1 MTKLYLIILICICA
15 ISAGAFFYG
24 KNIGVSKCE
33 IQNLQ
38 NQINTTEQN
47 QVNKRIL
54 NDKVF
59 KTGVADIR
67 RILRDK
73 YSIAE

>member
-1 MTKLYLIILICICA
+1 MLICALVI
-15 ISAGAFFYG
+15 GAFFYG
-24 KNIGVSKCE
+24 KNVGVSKCE

-47 QVNKRIL
+47 QVKERDI

>member
-1 MTKLYLIILICICA
+1 MMTKVYVILLLCVVLV
-15 ISAGAFFYG
+15 GTFFYG
-24 KNIGVSKCE
+24 RNVGVSKCE
-33 IQNLQ
+33 MQNLQ

-47 QVNKRIL
+47 QIKERDL

-67 RILRDK
+67 HILRDK

>member
-1 MTKLYLIILICICA
+1 MLICTIF
-15 ISAGAFFYG
+15 IGAFFYG
-24 KNIGVSKCE
+24 KHVGISKCE

-38 NQINTTEQN
+38 NQITKDEK
-47 QVNKRIL
+47 NKINERNI

>member
-1 MTKLYLIILICICA
+1 MMTKVYVILLLCVVLV
-15 ISAGAFFYG
+15 GTFFYG
-24 KNIGVSKCE
+24 RNVGVSKCE
-33 IQNLQ
+33 MQNLQ

-47 QVNKRIL
+47 QVKERDL

-59 KTGVADIR
+59 KTGVVDIR

>member
-1 MTKLYLIILICICA
+1 MLICTIF
-15 ISAGAFFYG
+15 IGAFFYG
-24 KNIGVSKCE
+24 KHVGVSKCE

-38 NQINTTEQN
+38 NKINTTEQN
-47 QVNKRIL
+47 RINERNI
-54 NDKVF
+54 NDTVF

>member
-1 MTKLYLIILICICA
+1 MCA
-15 ISAGAFFYG
+15 ITVGAFFYG
-24 KNIGVSKCE
+24 KNVGVSKCE
-33 IQNLQ
+33 TQNLQ
-38 NQINTTEQN
+38 NQIRTKEQN
-47 QVNKRIL
+47 QTKERIL

-67 RILRDK
+67 RFLRDK

>member
-1 MTKLYLIILICICA
+1 MLKIKELFKSFIET
-15 ISAGAFFYG
+15 
-24 KNIGVSKCE
+24 
-33 IQNLQ
+33 Q
-38 NQINTTEQN
+38 NQINERN
-47 QVNKRIL
+47 I
-54 NDKVF
+54 NDTVF